1 MGSQVERT
9 LEIVQQISHIGSW
22 EWSVATGV
30 VTWSDE
36 MYRIY
41 GLAPRSRPISFEVY
55 MSFVHPDDRARI
67 GDEVRGALQRGG
79 RFAHR
84 ERIVRP
90 DGAVRELDTVGE
102 VVFGPDGRT
111 PVGLIGTCRDITDE
125 IRRDE
130 RLRLFSDI
138 VDHMQIGLSIW
149 KMDGLRLVASN
160 HANEKMT
167 GIAITTS
174 VGQPLELCF
183 SAATGTDLVTLIR
196 SIDDAHPK
204 RELPAVR
211 LVKLPGA
218 PTFAAKAFALPE
230 LCVGLALEDVTLRVR
245 AQRLHFAERRA
256 LEMLAAGAQLEDI
269 LATIVSVIEEL
280 VPETLA
286 SILVVADDGVHMRHA
301 ASVSLPVAYTHAID
315 GAEIGPKSGSC
326 GTAAYRRDA
335 VFVDDIETDP
345 LWDDYRHIARQYGL
359 RACWSSPILAN
370 DGHVLGTFAMYYKT
384 PRRPEGT
391 VVDLIARAAHVA
403 GIAIERRQLDAQM
416 AALSARIDAARE
428 DERTTI
434 ARDIHD
440 TLGQALTALKL
451 DIAWVSRRMRGDD
464 PAARTGA
471 AGPRSTAA
479 GGAEVVADK
488 LGEMSANTDE
498 LIQAVQRISSDLRPG
513 ILDDVG
519 LQAAIVWQA
528 EETARRAS
536 FAVEVRSTLG
546 DIQLD
551 RGFATAVFRIFQEA
565 MTNVVRHASAKLV
578 VIELGLEKG
587 RLRLAISDDGI
598 GVRESTPRMGSLG
611 LLGMRERAKR
621 LGGECIVQRREVGG
635 TVVSLIV
642 PVKFPAELSRPE
654 GSEDRDVDRVGGRV
668 E

>member
-1 MGSQVERT
+1 MGSQAERT
-9 LEIVQQISHIGSW
+9 LEIVQQITHIGSW
-22 EWSVATGV
+22 QWDVATGV

-36 MYRIY
+36 LYRIY
-41 GLAPRSRPISFEVY
+41 GLEPKSRPISFEVY
-55 MSFVHPDDRARI
+55 LSFVHPDDRARVA
-67 GDEVRGALQRGG
+67 DEVRGALQRGG

-102 VVFGPDGRT
+102 VQLGPDGAT
-111 PVGLIGTCRDITDE
+111 PVGLIGMCRDITDE
-125 IRRDE
+125 LRRDE

-149 KMDGLRLVASN
+149 KADGLRLVASN

-167 GIAITTS
+167 GIAITAS
-174 VGQPLELCF
+174 VGQPLEACF
-183 SAATGTDLVTLIR
+183 PAAVGTDLVALVR
-196 SIDDAHPK
+196 GIDDVRPR

-211 LVKLPGA
+211 VVKLPGA

-230 LCVGLALEDVTLRVR
+230 RCVGLALEDVTLRVR
-245 AQRLHFAERRA
+245 AQRLHFAERRS
-256 LEMLAAGAQLEDI
+256 LEMLAAGANLEDI
-269 LATIVSVIEEL
+269 LSTIVQVIEEL
-280 VPETLA
+280 VPETLV
-286 SILVVADDGVHMRHA
+286 SILVVADDGIHLRHA
-301 ASVSLPVAYTHAID
+301 ASVSLPVAYTNAID
-315 GAEIGPKSGSC
+315 GAEIGPKAGSC

-335 VFVDDIETDP
+335 VYVDDIETDP
-345 LWDDYRHIARQYGL
+345 LWDDYRHLARPYGL

-428 DERTTI
+428 DERTSI

-451 DIAWVSRRMRGDD
+451 DISWIARRRGDD
-464 PAARTGA
+464 PTI
-471 AGPRSTAA
+471 
-479 GGAEVVADK
+479 ADK
-488 LGEMSANTDE
+488 LGDMSSNTDE

-519 LQAAIVWQA
+519 LQAAIEWQA
-528 EETARRAS
+528 EETARRAG
-536 FAVEVRSTLG
+536 FELEVRGTLG
-546 DIQLD
+546 DVQLD

-565 MTNVVRHASAKLV
+565 MTNVVRHASARHV
-578 VIELGLEKG
+578 EVELGLEKG

-642 PVKFPAELSRPE
+642 PLKFPADLARPE
-654 GSEDRDVDRVGGRV
+654 SAEDGDVDRVRGRV

>member
-1 MGSQVERT
+1 MGSQAERT
-9 LEIVQQISHIGSW
+9 LEIVQQITHIGSW
-22 EWSVATGV
+22 QWDVATGV

-36 MYRIY
+36 LYRIY
-41 GLAPRSRPISFEVY
+41 GLEPKSRPISFEVY
-55 MSFVHPDDRARI
+55 LSFVHPDDRARVA
-67 GDEVRGALQRGG
+67 DEVRGALQRGG

-102 VVFGPDGRT
+102 VLLGPDGAT
-111 PVGLIGTCRDITDE
+111 PMGLIGTCRDVTDE
-125 IRRDE
+125 LRRDE

-149 KMDGLRLVASN
+149 KADGLRLVASN

-167 GIAITTS
+167 GIAITAS
-174 VGQPLELCF
+174 VGQPLEVCF
-183 SAATGTDLVTLIR
+183 PAAVGTDLVTLVR
-196 SIDDAHPK
+196 GIDDVRPR

-211 LVKLPGA
+211 VVKLPGA

-230 LCVGLALEDVTLRVR
+230 RCVGLALEDVTLRVR
-245 AQRLHFAERRA
+245 AQRLHFAERRS
-256 LEMLAAGAQLEDI
+256 LEMLAAGANLEDI
-269 LATIVSVIEEL
+269 LSTIVQVIEEL
-280 VPETLA
+280 VPETLV
-286 SILVVADDGVHMRHA
+286 SILVVADDGIHLRHA
-301 ASVSLPVAYTHAID
+301 ASVSLPVAYTNAID
-315 GAEIGPKSGSC
+315 GGEIGPKAGSC

-335 VFVDDIETDP
+335 VYVDDIETDP
-345 LWDDYRHIARQYGL
+345 LWDDYRHLARPYGL

-428 DERTTI
+428 DERTSI

-451 DIAWVSRRMRGDD
+451 DISWIARRRGDD
-464 PAARTGA
+464 PTI
-471 AGPRSTAA
+471 
-479 GGAEVVADK
+479 ADK
-488 LGEMSANTDE
+488 LGDMSSNTDE

-519 LQAAIVWQA
+519 LQAAIEWQA
-528 EETARRAS
+528 EETARRAG
-536 FAVEVRSTLG
+536 FELEVRGTLG
-546 DIQLD
+546 DVQLD

-565 MTNVVRHASAKLV
+565 MTNVVRHASARHV
-578 VIELGLEKG
+578 EVELGLEKG

-642 PVKFPAELSRPE
+642 PLKFPADLARPE
-654 GSEDRDVDRVGGRV
+654 SAEDGDVDRVRGRV

>member
-1 MGSQVERT
+1 MGSQAERT
-9 LEIVQQISHIGSW
+9 LEIVQQITHIGSW
-22 EWSVATGV
+22 QWDVATGV

-36 MYRIY
+36 LYRIY
-41 GLAPRSRPISFEVY
+41 GLEPKSRPISFEVY
-55 MSFVHPDDRARI
+55 LSFVHPDDRARVA
-67 GDEVRGALQRGG
+67 DEVRGALQRGG

-102 VVFGPDGRT
+102 VLLGPDGAT
-111 PVGLIGTCRDITDE
+111 PMGLIGTCRDVTDE
-125 IRRDE
+125 LRRDE

-149 KMDGLRLVASN
+149 KADGLRLVASN

-167 GIAITTS
+167 GIAITAS
-174 VGQPLELCF
+174 VGQPLEVCF
-183 SAATGTDLVTLIR
+183 PAAVGTDLVALVR
-196 SIDDAHPK
+196 GIDDARPR

-211 LVKLPGA
+211 VVKLPGA

-230 LCVGLALEDVTLRVR
+230 RCVGLALEDVTLRVR
-245 AQRLHFAERRA
+245 AQRLHFAERRS
-256 LEMLAAGAQLEDI
+256 LEMLAAGANLEDI
-269 LATIVSVIEEL
+269 LSTIVQVIEEL
-280 VPETLA
+280 VPETLV
-286 SILVVADDGVHMRHA
+286 SILVVADDGIHLRHA
-301 ASVSLPVAYTHAID
+301 ASVSLPVAYTNAID
-315 GAEIGPKSGSC
+315 GGEIGPKAGSC

-335 VFVDDIETDP
+335 VYVDDIETDP
-345 LWDDYRHIARQYGL
+345 LWDDYRHLARPYGL

-428 DERTTI
+428 DERTSI

-451 DIAWVSRRMRGDD
+451 DISWIARRRGDD
-464 PAARTGA
+464 PTI
-471 AGPRSTAA
+471 
-479 GGAEVVADK
+479 ADK
-488 LGEMSANTDE
+488 LGDMSSNTDE

-519 LQAAIVWQA
+519 LQAAIEWQA
-528 EETARRAS
+528 EETARRAG
-536 FAVEVRSTLG
+536 FELEVRGTLG
-546 DIQLD
+546 DVQLD

-565 MTNVVRHASAKLV
+565 MTNVVRHASARHV
-578 VIELGLEKG
+578 EVELGLEKG

-642 PVKFPAELSRPE
+642 PLKFPADLARPE
-654 GSEDRDVDRVGGRV
+654 SAEDGDVDRVRGRV

>member
-9 LEIVQQISHIGSW
+9 LEIVQQITHIGSW

-36 MYRIY
+36 LYRIY
-41 GLAPRSRPISFEVY
+41 GLVPKSRPISFEVY
-55 MSFVHPDDRARI
+55 MSFVHADDRARVA
-67 GDEVRGALQRGG
+67 DEVRGALQRGG

-102 VVFGPDGRT
+102 VVYGADGTT
-111 PVGLIGTCRDITDE
+111 PSGLIGTCRDITDE
-125 IRRDE
+125 LRRDE

-160 HANEKMT
+160 VANEKMT

-174 VGQPLELCF
+174 VGQALEQCF
-183 SAATGTDLVTLIR
+183 PASAGTEIATLMRGVDA
-196 SIDDAHPK
+196 AHPK

-211 LVKLPGA
+211 VVKLTGA

-230 LCVGLALEDVTLRVR
+230 QCVGLALEDVTLRVR
-245 AQRLHFAERRA
+245 AQRLHFAERRS
-256 LEMLAAGAQLEDI
+256 LEMLAAGAGLEDI
-269 LATIVSVIEEL
+269 LSAIVGVIEGL
-280 VPETLA
+280 VPDTLV
-286 SILVVADDGVHMRHA
+286 SILILAEDGIHLRHA
-301 ASVSLPVAYTHAID
+301 ASVSLPVAYTHQID
-315 GAEIGPKSGSC
+315 GAEIGPKAGSC

-335 VFVDDIETDP
+335 VYVDDIETDP
-345 LWDDYRHIARQYGL
+345 LWDDYRHIARPYGL

-416 AALSARIDAARE
+416 SALSARVEAARE
-428 DERTTI
+428 DERTSI

-440 TLGQALTALKL
+440 ALGQALTALKL
-451 DIAWVSRRMRGDD
+451 DIAWVARRRGDD
-464 PAARTGA
+464 PAI
-471 AGPRSTAA
+471 S
-479 GGAEVVADK
+479 DK
-488 LGEMSANTDE
+488 LGEMSRTADE
-498 LIQAVQRISSDLRPG
+498 LIHNVQRISAELRPG

-519 LQAAIVWQA
+519 LQAAIEWQA
-528 EETARRAS
+528 EEVARRAG
-536 FAVEVRSTLG
+536 FEVEVRGTLG
-546 DIQLD
+546 DVQLD

-565 MTNVVRHASAKLV
+565 MTNVVRHASAKHV
-578 VIELGLEKG
+578 SVELGLEKG

-598 GVRESTPRMGSLG
+598 GVRESSPRMGSLG

-621 LGGECIVQRREVGG
+621 IGGECIVQRREVGG

-642 PVKFPAELSRPE
+642 PLKFPADLARAES
-654 GSEDRDVDRVGGRV
+654 SEDRDVDGVRGRV

>member
-22 EWSVATGV
+22 QWDVATGV
-30 VTWSDE
+30 VTWSNE
-36 MYRIY
+36 LYRIY
-41 GLAPRSRPISFEVY
+41 GLPPQSRPISFEVY
-55 MSFVHPDDRARI
+55 MSFVHPDDRARVA
-67 GDEVRGALQRGG
+67 DEVRGALQRGG

-102 VVFGPDGRT
+102 VVFGPDGTT
-111 PVGLIGTCRDITDE
+111 PAGLIGTCRDITDQ

-167 GIAITTS
+167 GIAITSS
-174 VGQPLELCF
+174 VGQSLDACF
-183 SAATGTDLVTLIR
+183 PAAAGTELVTLLR
-196 SIDDAHPK
+196 GIDDTHQR

-256 LEMLAAGAQLEDI
+256 LEMLAAGAPLEDI
-269 LATIVSVIEEL
+269 LATIVQVIEEL
-280 VPETLA
+280 VPDTLA
-286 SILVVADDGVHMRHA
+286 SILIVADDGIHMRHA

-315 GAEIGPKSGSC
+315 GAEIGPKAGSC

-345 LWDDYRHIARQYGL
+345 LWDDYRHLARPYGL

-391 VVDLIARAAHVA
+391 VVDLVARAAHVA

-428 DERTTI
+428 DERTSI

-451 DIAWVSRRMRGDD
+451 DIAWVARRRGDD
-464 PAARTGA
+464 PGI
-471 AGPRSTAA
+471 
-479 GGAEVVADK
+479 ADK
-488 LGEMSANTDE
+488 LGDMTANTDE
-498 LIQAVQRISSDLRPG
+498 LLHAVQRISTDLRPG

-519 LQAAIVWQA
+519 LQAAIEWQA
-528 EETARRAS
+528 EDMARRAG
-536 FAVEVRSTLG
+536 FAVQVHATLG
-546 DIQLD
+546 DVQLD
-551 RGFATAVFRIFQEA
+551 RGFTTAVFRIFQEA

-578 VIELGLEKG
+578 EIELGLEKG

-598 GVRESTPRMGSLG
+598 GVRESTPRMGALG

-642 PVKFPAELSRPE
+642 PLKFPPELPRAESA
-654 GSEDRDVDRVGGRV
+654 EDRDVDRVRGRV